1 MFYSPPVPESNDRSG
16 LRGRRK
22 NSRYFTSRS
31 ADLPT
36 GNNSNKAS
44 VVPRMMT
51 PLATMFSIILSRTTN
66 ERKARQARKAPIDA
80 STKGIRC
87 PYRSFVRTG
96 PDRPI
101 NQYTS
106 GFTIIT
112 RVSEYDAA
120 TPTGP
125 QDKPKMID
133 AMEIGAFIIDHCS
146 ISRERP

>member
-1 MFYSPPVPESNDRSG
+1 MFYSPPVPESNDRSDLG
-16 LRGRRK
+16 GRRK

-51 PLATMFSIILSRTTN
+51 PLAATFRIVLLRTTN
-66 ERKARQARKAPIDA
+66 ERKARQAKNAPIDA
-80 STKGIRC
+80 SIKGIRC

-101 NQYTS
+101 NQ
-106 GFTIIT
+106 
-112 RVSEYDAA
+112 
-120 TPTGP
+120 
-125 QDKPKMID
+125 
-133 AMEIGAFIIDHCS
+133 
-146 ISRERP
+146 